1 MVRYGF
7 IFATNIRVFSQA
19 RKLNNYQFFII
30 VSILAYIAISLG
42 IHAHGAEFK
51 YNMTKRMQ
59 QETAVLPLC
68 ITNNTLG
75 IGGLDK
81 ICNMIYGGVNTTYG
95 DKLK

>member
-1 MVRYGF
+1 M
-7 IFATNIRVFSQA
+7 NS
-19 RKLNNYQFFII
+19 YQFAVI
-30 VSILAYIAISLG
+30 SILLFYIAIF
-42 IHAHGAEFK
+42 ITVHAHGAEFK